1 MATKKPAANV
11 KKRQPV
17 ARTSQP
23 AKRAST
29 EAVRT
34 AWSVVLLAAA
44 VLLVCLFTIPGKAL
58 WEAIGDFF
66 FGVFGIASWILCFL
80 LVYTAFLLALD
91 VGTKKISAKIWQMI
105 ILSAFIC
112 SLFYTVKY
120 GAYELPYSEALKL
133 GWEAKQGWSGGWFGA
148 LIGWLISRLGK
159 TPAII
164 VEIVVT
170 LAVFAIMSGKG
181 LINIINMAKKAREK
195 NEVRRAE
202 SGKAPVMIDGHE
214 IPAEATA
221 ASQLGKKPKF
231 NTDVKFDEKDNA
243 KIPIQHAQ
251 PGVSMPS
258 KAAFAPPAPMPE
270 PSPQQLASL
279 EAAIANLNSP
289 YKKGDIKFEE
299 HPLKGET
306 LPIPGTEIPAE
317 IDSIAEKATAQVAEQ
332 EAKSVSTSEYKPVKD
347 LNYKSPPINLLT
359 APQPRDTTRLNDEL
373 RITASRL
380 VDALLSFGVETRVIN
395 ICCGPTVTRY
405 ELQPA
410 AGVKISK
417 ITNLSNDIALSLAA
431 QSVRIEAPIPGKNA
445 IGIEIPNK
453 TVSTVCVREVMESDK
468 FASAAGNLTV
478 ALGKDITGNV
488 IVTDLS
494 KMPHLLIAG
503 TTGSGKSVCIN
514 TFLMSLI
521 YKSKP
526 EDVRMLLIDPK
537 VVELNVY
544 NGTPHLL
551 IPVVTDPK
559 KAAGALAWAVNEMMD
574 RYKLFAT
581 HDVRDLSGYNEM
593 AKRSS
598 EFEPLPQVVVV
609 IDELSDL
616 MMVSRS
622 DVEDSICRLAQMA
635 RAAGMHL
642 VIATQRPST
651 DVITGVIK
659 ANIPSRIAFA
669 VSSQVDSRVIMDSS
683 GAEKLLGRGDMLF
696 CPIGTQKPVRI
707 QGCFVSDAEVERVI
721 DYVKNKHGANYD
733 ADIEQQIELA
743 AAQRA
748 ADRDGSSSGGDEP
761 VDDML
766 TQAIDCVVESG
777 GASTSLLQR
786 KLRIGY
792 GRAARIID
800 EMEER
805 GIIGAMD
812 GSKPRAVLIT
822 RQQWAE
828 MKMRSYDK

>member
-1 MATKKPAANV
+1 MATKKPAAKTPAGSV
-11 KKRQPV
+11 KKRQAV
-17 ARTSQP
+17 TRTSES

-29 EAVRT
+29 EANRT
-34 AWSVVLLAAA
+34 AWSVVLVAMA
-44 VLLVCLFTIPGKAL
+44 LLLLCLFVIPGKEP
-58 WEAIGDFF
+58 WEAVGDFF
-66 FGVFGIASWILCFL
+66 FGVFGVASWILCIL

-91 VGTKKISAKIWQMI
+91 VGAEKISAKVWQMA
-105 ILSAFIC
+105 ILAAFIC
-112 SLFYTVKY
+112 SLFFTAKY
-120 GAYELPYSEALKL
+120 GAFDLTYSDALKL
-133 GWEAKQGWSGGWFGA
+133 GWEAKQGWGGGWFGA
-148 LIGWLISRLGK
+148 LIGWPISRFGK

-164 VEIVVT
+164 IEVVVT

-181 LINIINMAKKAREK
+181 VINIINMIRKAREK
-195 NEVRRAE
+195 NEVRRVE
-202 SGKAPVMIDGHE
+202 NGKAPVLVDGYE

-231 NTDVKFDEKDNA
+231 NTDVKFDDNN

-251 PGVSMPS
+251 PVKSSMT
-258 KAAFAPPAPMPE
+258 PPAPLPE
-270 PSPQQLASL
+270 PNPQQLASL

-289 YKKGDIKFEE
+289 YKKGDIKFED
-299 HPLKGET
+299 HPLKGDT

-332 EAKSVSTSEYKPVKD
+332 EAKSATSSEYKPVKD

-359 APQPRDTTRLNDEL
+359 APQPRDTARLNDEL

-453 TVSTVCVREVMESDK
+453 TVSTVNVREVMESDK
-468 FASAAGNLTV
+468 FATAPGNLTV
-478 ALGKDITGNV
+478 ALGKDITGNS

-514 TFLMSLI
+514 TFLISLI

-544 NGTPHLL
+544 NGIPHLL

-574 RYKLFAT
+574 RYKLFAA
-581 HDVRDLSGYNEM
+581 HDVRDLTGYNEM
-593 AKRSS
+593 AKHT
-598 EFEPLPQVVVV
+598 PGIDTLPQVVVV

-616 MMVSRS
+616 MMVART
-622 DVEDSICRLAQMA
+622 DVEDSVCRLAQMA

-748 ADRDGSSSGGDEP
+748 AERGDSGSGGDEP

-766 TQAIDCVVESG
+766 TQAIDCVVDAG

-805 GIIGAMD
+805 GIIGGMD

-828 MKMRSYDK
+828 MKMRSQDK

>member
-1 MATKKPAANV
+1 MATKKPAV
-11 KKRQPV
+11 KKRQ
-17 ARTSQP
+17 AATRSAAP
-23 AKRAST
+23 AKHAST
-29 EAVRT
+29 EAGRT
-34 AWSVVLLAAA
+34 AWSVILVASA
-44 VLLVCLFTIPGKAL
+44 VLLLCLFIIPGTQL
-58 WEAIGDFF
+58 WESVGNFF
-66 FGVFGIASWILCFL
+66 FSLFGVASWILCFL
-80 LVYTAFLLALD
+80 LIYTAFLLALD
-91 VGTKKISAKIWQMI
+91 VGTEKISAKVWQMV
-105 ILSAFIC
+105 ILAAFIC
-112 SLFYTVKY
+112 SLFYTGKY
-120 GAYELPYSEALKL
+120 GGFDLPFSQALSM
-133 GWEAKQGWSGGWFGA
+133 GWEAKQGWGGGWFGA
-148 LIGWLISRLGK
+148 LIGWPIAQLGK

-164 VEIVVT
+164 VEVVVALT
-170 LAVFAIMSGKG
+170 VFAIMSGKG

-195 NEVRRAE
+195 NEMRRVE
-202 SGKAPVMIDGHE
+202 SGKAPVMIDGYE
-214 IPAEATA
+214 VPAEATA

-231 NTDVKFDEKDNA
+231 NTDVKFDEKTNA

-251 PGVSMPS
+251 TGTTM
-258 KAAFAPPAPMPE
+258 APPAPLPE

-299 HPLKGET
+299 HPLKAET
-306 LPIPGTEIPAE
+306 LPIPGTEIPPE
-317 IDSIAEKATAQVAEQ
+317 INTMAEKATAQVAEQ
-332 EAKSVSTSEYKPVKD
+332 DAKVGSSSEFKPVKD
-347 LNYKSPPINLLT
+347 LNYKSPPMNLLT
-359 APQPRDTTRLNDEL
+359 TPQPRDTTRLNDEL

-468 FASAAGNLTV
+468 FASAPGNLTV

-514 TFLMSLI
+514 TFLISLI

-574 RYKLFAT
+574 RYKLFAA
-581 HDVRDLSGYNEM
+581 HDVRDLTGYNEM
-593 AKRSS
+593 SKHTPGID
-598 EFEPLPQVVVV
+598 PLPQVVVV

-616 MMVSRS
+616 MMVART
-622 DVEDSICRLAQMA
+622 DVEDSVCRLAQMA

-721 DYVKNKHGANYD
+721 DYVKTKHGSNYD

-748 ADRDGSSSGGDEP
+748 AEREGGGSGSGDEP

-766 TQAIDCVVESG
+766 TQAIDCVVDAG

-805 GIIGAMD
+805 GIVGGMD

-822 RQQWAE
+822 RSQWGE
-828 MKMRSYDK
+828 MKMRSHDK

>member
-1 MATKKPAANV
+1 MATKKPAT
-11 KKRQPV
+11 KKRQAA
-17 ARTSQP
+17 ARSAEP
-23 AKRAST
+23 AKRTST
-29 EAVRT
+29 EAGRA
-34 AWSVVLLAAA
+34 AWSVVLVAAA
-44 VLLVCLFTIPGKAL
+44 VLLLCLYLIPGNAF
-58 WEAIGDFF
+58 WEATGDFI
-66 FGVFGIASWILCFL
+66 FGVFGVASWILCFL
-80 LVYTAFLLALD
+80 LIYTAFLLALD
-91 VGTKKISAKIWQMI
+91 VGAKKTSAKVWQ
-105 ILSAFIC
+105 ILILAAFIC
-112 SLFYTVKY
+112 SLFYTGKY
-120 GAYELPYSEALKL
+120 GALDLSYPQALQL
-133 GWEAKQGWSGGWFGA
+133 GWEAKQGWGGGWFGA
-148 LIGWLISRLGK
+148 LIGWPLSSALGK

-164 VEIVVT
+164 VEVVVAI
-170 LAVFAIMSGKG
+170 AVFAIMSGKG
-181 LINIINMAKKAREK
+181 LINIIHLIRKARAK
-195 NEVRRAE
+195 NEARRAE
-202 SGKAPVMIDGHE
+202 PGKTPVLIDGHE
-214 IPAEATA
+214 IPPEATA

-231 NTDVKFDEKDNA
+231 DTDIKFDDNS
-243 KIPIQHAQ
+243 KIPIQYTQA
-251 PGVSMPS
+251 GI
-258 KAAFAPPAPMPE
+258 KLTPPAPLPE
-270 PSPQQLASL
+270 PSAQQLAGL

-299 HPLKGET
+299 HPLRGTT
-306 LPIPGTEIPAE
+306 LPIPGTEIPPE
-317 IDSIAEKATAQVAEQ
+317 IDSIAEKATAKVAEQ
-332 EAKSVSTSEYKPVKD
+332 DAKTGASSDYKPVKA
-347 LNYKSPPINLLT
+347 LSYKSPPINLLT

-445 IGIEIPNK
+445 IGVEIPNK
-453 TVSTVCVREVMESDK
+453 IVSTVCMREVMESDK
-468 FASAAGNLTV
+468 FSGAPGNLTV

-488 IVTDLS
+488 IITDLS

-544 NGTPHLL
+544 NGIPHLL

-581 HDVRDLSGYNEM
+581 HDVRDLTGYNEM
-593 AKRSS
+593 ARRSS
-598 EFEPLPQVVVV
+598 QFEALPQVVVV

-616 MMVSRS
+616 MMVARS
-622 DVEDSICRLAQMA
+622 DVEDSVCRLAQMA

-669 VSSQVDSRVIMDSS
+669 VSSQVDSRVIMDSG

-707 QGCFVSDAEVERVI
+707 QGCYVSDAEVERVI

-733 ADIEQQIELA
+733 ADVEKQIELA

-748 ADRDGSSSGGDEP
+748 AERGDSGSGGDEP

-766 TQAIDCVVESG
+766 TQAIDCVVDAG

-805 GIIGAMD
+805 GIIGTMD
-812 GSKPRAVLIT
+812 GSKPRVVLIT
-822 RQQWAE
+822 RSQWAE

>member
-1 MATKKPAANV
+1 MATKKPAV
-11 KKRQPV
+11 KKRQAV
-17 ARTSQP
+17 KRTP
-23 AKRAST
+23 EPEKRAST
-29 EAVRT
+29 EANRT
-34 AWSVVLLAAA
+34 AWSVVLVAAA
-44 VLLVCLFTIPGKAL
+44 VLLLCMFIIPGNEL
-58 WEAIGDFF
+58 WEAFGNFF
-66 FGVFGIASWILCFL
+66 FSLFGVASWILCFL
-80 LVYTAFLLALD
+80 LIYTAFLLALD
-91 VGTKKISAKIWQMI
+91 VGTKKISAKVWQMV

-112 SLFYTVKY
+112 SLFFTAKY
-120 GAYELPYSEALKL
+120 GSFDLPFSQALKM

-148 LIGWLISRLGK
+148 LIGWPISRLGK

-164 VEIVVT
+164 TEVVV
-170 LAVFAIMSGKG
+170 AVSVFAIMSGKG
-181 LINIINMAKKAREK
+181 LINIINMAKRAREK

-231 NTDVKFDEKDNA
+231 NTDVKFDEKDNT

-251 PGVSMPS
+251 S
-258 KAAFAPPAPMPE
+258 AASLTPPAPLPE

-299 HPLKGET
+299 HPLKTGET

-317 IDSIAEKATAQVAEQ
+317 ISSIAEKATAQVAEQ
-332 EAKSVSTSEYKPVKD
+332 DAKTGTTSEFKPVKD

-359 APQPRDTTRLNDEL
+359 TPQPRDTTRLNDEL

-468 FASAAGNLTV
+468 FASAPGNLTV

-514 TFLMSLI
+514 TFLISLI

-574 RYKLFAT
+574 RYKLFAA
-581 HDVRDLSGYNEM
+581 HDVRDLTGYNEM
-593 AKRSS
+593 AKHTPGID
-598 EFEPLPQVVVV
+598 PLPQVVVV

-616 MMVSRS
+616 MMVART
-622 DVEDSICRLAQMA
+622 DVEDSVCRLAQMA

-659 ANIPSRIAFA
+659 ANIPSRIAFS
-669 VSSQVDSRVIMDSS
+669 VSSQIDSRVIMDSS

-761 VDDML
+761 VDDMM
-766 TQAIDCVVESG
+766 TQAIDCVVDAG

-822 RQQWAE
+822 RSQWAE
-828 MKMRSYDK
+828 MKMRSQDK

>member
-1 MATKKPAANV
+1 MATKKPAV
-11 KKRQPV
+11 RKRQAV
-17 ARTSQP
+17 TRTSQS
-23 AKRAST
+23 AKNAST
-29 EAVRT
+29 EAGRT
-34 AWSVVLLAAA
+34 AWSVVLVAVA
-44 VLLVCLFTIPGKAL
+44 VLLLCLFIIPGKEP
-58 WEAIGDFF
+58 WEAVGNFF
-66 FGVFGIASWILCFL
+66 FGLFGVASWILCFL
-80 LVYTAFLLALD
+80 LIYTAFLLALD
-91 VGTKKISAKIWQMI
+91 VGTKKISAKVWQMV
-105 ILSAFIC
+105 ILAAFIC
-112 SLFYTVKY
+112 SLFFTGKY
-120 GAYELPYSEALKL
+120 GAFDLPFSEALKL
-133 GWEAKQGWSGGWFGA
+133 GWEAKQGWGGGWFGA
-148 LIGWLISRLGK
+148 LIGWPISRLGK

-164 VEIVVT
+164 TEVVVT
-170 LAVFAIMSGKG
+170 LAIFAIMSGKG
-181 LINIINMAKKAREK
+181 VINIINMIRLAREK
-195 NEVRRAE
+195 NEERRVE
-202 SGKAPVMIDGHE
+202 TGKAPVMIDGHE
-214 IPAEATA
+214 IPVEATA

-231 NTDVKFDEKDNA
+231 NTDVKFDDKVNT

-251 PGVSMPS
+251 ASATMT
-258 KAAFAPPAPMPE
+258 PPVPMPE

-299 HPLKGET
+299 HPLKGDT
-306 LPIPGTEIPAE
+306 LPIPGTEIPPE
-317 IDSIAEKATAQVAEQ
+317 INTMAEKATAQVAEQ
-332 EAKSVSTSEYKPVKD
+332 DAKVVSSSEFKPVKD

-359 APQPRDTTRLNDEL
+359 TPQPRDTTRLNDEL

-453 TVSTVCVREVMESDK
+453 IVSTVCVREVMESDK
-468 FASAAGNLTV
+468 FASAPGNLTV

-514 TFLMSLI
+514 TFLISLI

-574 RYKLFAT
+574 RYKLFAA
-581 HDVRDLSGYNEM
+581 HDVRDLTGYNEM
-593 AKRSS
+593 AKHTPGID
-598 EFEPLPQVVVV
+598 PLPQVVVV

-616 MMVSRS
+616 MMVART
-622 DVEDSICRLAQMA
+622 DVEDSVCRLAQMA

-721 DYVKNKHGANYD
+721 DYVKNKHGSNYD
-733 ADIEQQIELA
+733 ADIEKQIELA
-743 AAQRA
+743 TAQRA
-748 ADRDGSSSGGDEP
+748 AEREGGGSGSGDEP

-766 TQAIDCVVESG
+766 TQAIDCVVDAG

-805 GIIGAMD
+805 GIVGGMD

-822 RQQWAE
+822 RSQWGE
-828 MKMRSYDK
+828 MKMRSQDK

>member
-1 MATKKPAANV
+1 MATKKPAV
-11 KKRQPV
+11 KKRQAVKRTPEPET
-17 ARTSQP
+17 RTS
-23 AKRAST
+23 T
-29 EAVRT
+29 ESGRT
-34 AWSVVLLAAA
+34 AWSVILVAAA
-44 VLLVCLFTIPGKAL
+44 VLLLCMFVIPGNEL
-58 WEAIGDFF
+58 WESFGNFF
-66 FGVFGIASWILCFL
+66 FGLFGVASWILCFL
-80 LVYTAFLLALD
+80 LIYAAFLLALD
-91 VGTKKISAKIWQMI
+91 VGTKKISSKVWQTV
-105 ILSAFIC
+105 ILAAFIC
-112 SLFYTVKY
+112 SLFYTGKY
-120 GAYELPYSEALKL
+120 GGFDLPFSQALSK
-133 GWEAKQGWSGGWFGA
+133 GWEAKQGWGGGWFGA
-148 LIGWLISRLGK
+148 LIGWPISRLGK

-164 VEIVVT
+164 VEIVV
-170 LAVFAIMSGKG
+170 AVSVFAIMSGKG
-181 LINIINMAKKAREK
+181 LINVINMAKKTRERNEARSEA
-195 NEVRRAE
+195 RRE
-202 SGKAPVMIDGHE
+202 ENSKSPVMIDGHE
-214 IPAEATA
+214 VPAEATA
-221 ASQLGKKPKF
+221 ASQLGKKPRF
-231 NTDVKFDEKDNA
+231 DTDVKFDDNGR
-243 KIPIQHAQ
+243 IPIQHTQ
-251 PGVSMPS
+251 PNTLSS
-258 KAAFAPPAPMPE
+258 KTAMTPPAPLPE

-289 YKKGDIKFEE
+289 YKKGDVKFEE
-299 HPLKGET
+299 HPLKGGT

-317 IDSIAEKATAQVAEQ
+317 INSMAEKATAQVAAQ
-332 EAKSVSTSEYKPVKD
+332 DAKTGTASELKLVKD
-347 LNYKSPPINLLT
+347 LNYKSPPITLLT
-359 APQPRDTTRLNDEL
+359 TPQPRDTTRLNDEL

-468 FASAAGNLTV
+468 FASAPGNLTV

-514 TFLMSLI
+514 TFLISLI

-581 HDVRDLSGYNEM
+581 HDVRDLTGYNEM
-593 AKRSS
+593 AKHTPGID
-598 EFEPLPQVVVV
+598 PLPQVVVV

-616 MMVSRS
+616 MMVART
-622 DVEDSICRLAQMA
+622 DVEDSVCRLAQMA

-721 DYVKNKHGANYD
+721 DYVKTKHGANYD
-733 ADIEQQIELA
+733 ADIEKQIELA
-743 AAQRA
+743 TAQRA
-748 ADRDGSSSGGDEP
+748 AEREGGGSGSGDEP
-761 VDDML
+761 VDDMM
-766 TQAIDCVVESG
+766 TQAIDCVVDAG

-805 GIIGAMD
+805 GIVGGMD

-822 RQQWAE
+822 RSQWGE
-828 MKMRSYDK
+828 MKMRSQDK

>member
-1 MATKKPAANV
+1 MATKKPAV
-11 KKRQPV
+11 KKRQAVNRTPEPV
-17 ARTSQP
+17 KHNSSE
-23 AKRAST
+23 AS
-29 EAVRT
+29 RT
-34 AWSVVLLAAA
+34 AWSVVLVALA
-44 VLLVCLFTIPGKAL
+44 VLLLCLFIIPGKAL
-58 WEAIGDFF
+58 WESVGDFF
-66 FGVFGIASWILCFL
+66 FSVFGVASWILCFL
-80 LVYTAFLLALD
+80 LIYTAFLLALD
-91 VGTKKISAKIWQMI
+91 VGTEKISAKVWQMV
-105 ILSAFIC
+105 ILAAFIC
-112 SLFYTVKY
+112 SLFYTGKY
-120 GAYELPYSEALKL
+120 GAFDLRYSQALQL
-133 GWEAKQGWSGGWFGA
+133 GWEAKQGWGGGWFGA
-148 LIGWLISRLGK
+148 LIGWPISQLGK

-164 VEIVVT
+164 VEVIVA
-170 LAVFAIMSGKG
+170 LAIFAIMSGKG
-181 LINIINMAKKAREK
+181 LINIINMIKKAREI
-195 NEVRRAE
+195 NAE
-202 SGKAPVMIDGHE
+202 RSVENGRTPVQIDGHE
-214 IPAEATA
+214 IPIEATA
-221 ASQLGKKPKF
+221 ASQLGKKAKF
-231 NTDVKFDEKDNA
+231 DTDVKFDNNT
-243 KIPIQHAQ
+243 KIPIQHSQLNTKLTA
-251 PGVSMPS
+251 
-258 KAAFAPPAPMPE
+258 PAPLPE
-270 PSPQQLASL
+270 PNPQQLASL

-289 YKKGDIKFEE
+289 YKKGEIKFEE
-299 HPLKGET
+299 HPFKSET
-306 LPIPGTEIPAE
+306 LKIPGTEIPFE
-317 IDSIAEKATAQVAEQ
+317 IDSIAEKATAKVAEQ
-332 EAKSVSTSEYKPVKD
+332 DAKIVSTSEFKPVKD

-380 VDALLSFGVETRVIN
+380 VDSLLSFGVETRVIN

-453 TVSTVCVREVMESDK
+453 IVSTVCVREVMESDK
-468 FASAAGNLTV
+468 FASAPGNLTV
-478 ALGKDITGNV
+478 ALGKDITGNA

-514 TFLMSLI
+514 TFLISLI

-581 HDVRDLSGYNEM
+581 HDVRDLTGYNEM

-616 MMVSRS
+616 MMVART

-743 AAQRA
+743 TAQRA
-748 ADRDGSSSGGDEP
+748 AERGDSGSGGGDEP

-766 TQAIDCVVESG
+766 TQAIDCVVDAG

-805 GIIGAMD
+805 GIIGSMD
-812 GSKPRAVLIT
+812 GSKPRPVLIT
-822 RQQWAE
+822 RSQWAE
-828 MKMRSYDK
+828 MKMRSYNN